1 MSVYAAGPNDPW
13 GIPEGQT
20 FEQAFNANLA
30 NYNPQGTA
38 AASDDDNAGAST
50 TATTNVDPYAYERA
64 AEAERKRIARQNAL
78 TTIRGALESF
88 GLTSL
93 LDVITGYVQQ
103 DFDADSIMVLIRQTQ
118 QYKDRFPAMEAL
130 AKKGRALS
138 EAEYIAFERN
148 AAQLERAYGLPAG
161 MLGKDSVTKLLTN
174 EVSAAELENRV
185 TMAAAGAFQT
195 SDEVKSQFR
204 NYYGIDSGGLTA
216 YFLDPER
223 AMPLLQK
230 QYVAAQIGAEAAMQS
245 IDLGVSM
252 AEELQVAGIERQQAR
267 EGFGRVA
274 GQRELS
280 MGRGDIVSQ
289 QELIGANLKGDTAA
303 GQAIERAG
311 AARVGR
317 FAGGGQFL
325 QTQQGNIG
333 LGSATT
339 R

>member
-1 MSVYAAGPNDPW
+1 MAIDWATLQSRISQTDADYARAMAAGD
-13 GIPEGQT
+13 T
-20 FEQAFNANLA
+20 
-30 NYNPQGTA
+30 
-38 AASDDDNAGAST
+38 AGAQAAVAQRESDVASYREWT
-50 TATTNVDPYAYERA
+50 PSQAPAVDPSVALEN
-64 AEAERKRIARQNAL
+64 ERKRVARQNAL
-78 TTIRGALESF
+78 ATVRGALEQF
-88 GLTSL
+88 GLTSM
-93 LDVITGYVQQ
+93 LDLITQYVQQ
-103 DFDADSIMVLIRQTQ
+103 DYDAESIMVLLRQSP
-118 QYKDRFPAMEAL
+118 QYKERFPAMDAL

-148 AAQLERAYGLPAG
+148 ASQLERAYGLPSG
-161 MLGKDSVTKLLTN
+161 MLGKDAVTRLLTN
-174 EVSAAELENRV
+174 EVSAQELENRV

-195 SDEVKSQFR
+195 SPEVKQQFR

-230 QYVAAQIGAEAAMQS
+230 QYVSAQIGAEAAMQS

-252 AEELQVAGIERQQAR
+252 AEELQVAGINQQQAR

-303 GQAIERAG
+303 QQAIERAG

-317 FAGGGQFL
+317 FAGGGQYL
-325 QTQQGNIG
+325 QTQQGTIG
-333 LGSATT
+333 LGTAAT